1 MSDTAACGCGNCAS
15 CASRGSSAAWPGRRG
30 VVPSDRTHEALRTR
44 LTQAIERVDELA
56 PLSAD
61 AQADPTHALL
71 DAWAASLHVLSF
83 YVERTLGDCYIETAD
98 DPTAVDALARAVG
111 YQPVPALSATT
122 TLAFTVDEMQGA
134 PPEVRIPR
142 GAKVQSEP
150 RPGETPVVFETAE
163 ALQARPA
170 WNAVAAKRLADPVL
184 ILADRHLRIAEMQIA
199 ARPGDVLV
207 ALRTRAG
214 GFDFAQARIDRVDPR
229 PPPAEQHPH
238 QLISF
243 DGTWRGTMPPA
254 GGAWPDDRRVVVLS
268 RRAALFGYNAP
279 TFRLLSEDVRRVVI
293 KDYLTDTQTQAPT
306 PQEISAALG
315 TRREW
320 PKLRPYVGDATPTN
334 EIDLDAV
341 YPEAFRGRHVLLTP
355 GSGTAELYRI
365 TDVREVSRTEH
376 GITSRVSRLTLDRNL
391 SSGFGTDAAVRSTS
405 VLIETEQVTPA
416 KVSIA
421 DPAPSDQAP
430 DRIALATA
438 CTLPAERVVIVRGRG
453 RRAGTGD
460 ALAPLAEVARVARLE
475 DAGQTLVL
483 TGALA
488 NRYDPQTL
496 EVLGN
501 AVGASHGETRMLPA
515 PGATTGEVQPEILG
529 GGDAR
534 RPHPAYA
541 LRQPGLTHLPAPTAT
556 GYAPAIEVRVDG
568 VERPRVDSLYGRDED
583 DRGYAVELG
592 PDRPARVRFAA
603 RLRSGADNVTAVYRV
618 GGGTAGVLDP
628 DRLKLPLT
636 IAAGLRGVT
645 NPVAA
650 TGGKD
655 AEGMESAR
663 VNAPV
668 RIVTLDRIVSL
679 GDYAA
684 FARAYGGISQA
695 EAALVWDGRRQVVV
709 VTIAG
714 PDGAAVPTGSDLY
727 KGLAAAMKA
736 ASAPG
741 RAFRLFDYVAMPFG
755 ATLALAVAPGHRR
768 EVVESAVRSALRA
781 GFGAAARRFGE
792 PVARSRLLACAQAV
806 EGVRAARVDG
816 LSDRTGATVAGE
828 VLGADEATGQHG
840 AGLLLLDPAA
850 LVLTEFVA

>member
-1 MSDTAACGCGNCAS
+1 VLALT
-15 CASRGSSAAWPGRRG
+15 
-30 VVPSDRTHEALRTR
+30 DR
-44 LTQAIERVDELA
+44 Q
-56 PLSAD
+56 
-61 AQADPTHALL
+61 
-71 DAWAASLHVLSF
+71 
-83 YVERTLGDCYIETAD
+83 
-98 DPTAVDALARAVG
+98 
-111 YQPVPALSATT
+111 
-122 TLAFTVDEMQGA
+122 
-134 PPEVRIPR
+134 
-142 GAKVQSEP
+142 
-150 RPGETPVVFETAE
+150 
-163 ALQARPA
+163 
-170 WNAVAAKRLADPVL
+170 
-184 ILADRHLRIAEMQIA
+184 LRIAEMQIA

-214 GFDFAQARIDRVDPR
+214 GFDFAQARIDRIEAR

-243 DGTWRGTMPPA
+243 DGTWGGTMPPA

-293 KDYLTDTQTQAPT
+293 KDFLTDTQSQTPT
-306 PQEISAALG
+306 EQQISAALG

-320 PKLRPYVGDATPTN
+320 PKLRPYVGDAAPTN
-334 EIDLDAV
+334 QIDLDAV

-355 GSGTAELYRI
+355 GSGNAELYRI
-365 TDVREVSRTEH
+365 DDVREVSRTEH
-376 GITSRVSRLTLDRNL
+376 GITSRVSRLTLDRKL
-391 SSGFGTDAAVRSTS
+391 SDVFDTAAARSTS

-416 KVSIA
+416 RVPLA
-421 DPAPSDQAP
+421 DLAPSDQAP
-430 DRIALATA
+430 DRIALATP
-438 CTLPAERVVIVRGRG
+438 CTLPAERVVVVRGRG

-475 DAGQTLVL
+475 DAGVTLVL
-483 TGALA
+483 TAALA

-501 AVGASHGETRMLPA
+501 AVGASHGETRMLPT
-515 PGATTGEVQPEILG
+515 PGAATGEVQPEILG

-534 RPHPAYA
+534 RAHPAYA
-541 LRQPGLTHLPAPTAT
+541 LRQPGLTHLPAPTAA

-568 VERPRVDSLYGRDED
+568 VERPRVDSLYGRDES

-603 RLRSGADNVTAVYRV
+603 RLRTGADNVTAVYRV
-618 GGGTAGVLDP
+618 GGGAAGVLDP

-636 IAAGLRGVT
+636 MPAGLRGVT

-663 VNAPV
+663 ANAPV

-679 GDYAA
+679 ADYAA
-684 FARAYGGISQA
+684 FARAYAGISQA

-714 PDGAAVPTGSDLY
+714 PDGASVPTDSDLY
-727 KGLAAAMKA
+727 EGLAAAMKA

-741 RAFRLFDYVAMPFG
+741 RPFRLFDYAPMRFG
-755 ATLALAVAPGHRR
+755 ATVALAIAPGYRR
-768 EVVESAVRSALRA
+768 EVVESAVRAALGA
-781 GFGAAARRFGE
+781 GFGPAARRFGE

-806 EGVRAARVDG
+806 GGVRAARVDG
-816 LSDRTGATVAGE
+816 LSDGTGAAVAGE

-840 AGLLLLDPAA
+840 VGLLLLDPAA
-850 LVLTEFVA
+850 LVLTELAV